1 MRVFHYCIP
10 NFSMTSPILVRTM
23 NIHIMVMMDEH
34 PGWSEKAK
42 MDVAALH
49 PNRFCVKIPPV

>member
-1 MRVFHYCIP
+1 MVSVFTL
-10 NFSMTSPILVRTM
+10 TSHFLAQIL
-23 NIHIMVMMDEH
+23 NILIIIVMDEH